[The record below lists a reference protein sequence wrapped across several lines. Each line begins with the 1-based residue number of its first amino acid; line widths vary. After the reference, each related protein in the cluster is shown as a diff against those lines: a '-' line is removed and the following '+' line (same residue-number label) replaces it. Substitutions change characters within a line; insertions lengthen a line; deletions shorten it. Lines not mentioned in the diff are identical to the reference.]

1 MWTCLGL
8 MVGSL
13 SPDVDMFGAYG
24 SVGSLGPDVDI
35 YLVPWSQCYPQGV
48 LHLHITGLL

>member
-1 MWTCLGL
+1 MWVTTLSYLDSVKSVNDKAMQTYVWGLQYMVESL

-24 SVGSLGPDVDI
+24 WEP
-35 YLVPWSQCYPQGV
+35 
-48 LHLHITGLL
+48 